1 MTSVTL
7 LAVLFSASLVL
18 PAAAPKAKARPK
30 PRLKPPAPTL
40 IVNSEAL
47 HPFLDGLG
55 ALEAG
60 SSDRV
65 VRVLH
70 FGDSHTAA
78 DYWTG
83 RIRRRLQGRFGDAGP
98 GLVLPGKPWRG
109 YPREGVRILS
119 GRDWPAQSLRS
130 GEGDGWVGLPG
141 AAITGVEGEAFHLRA
156 PFASFLIQVI
166 AAPGFTLQGA
176 VVAPAEEPVPTPHLP
191 TPLPAFS
198 DLAKHSEEV
207 LSNRALQMFGP
218 SQGEADKTPT
228 ALIQDLMFPLPD
240 GVTLLGVDLRSG
252 RSGVLYD
259 ELGLNGASLL
269 DLEKWNPQLRR
280 ALLAQA
286 KPDLIVLAYGTNDE
300 GLGSEAVLDYQAR
313 MRTLLRQMKAE
324 AQAPILVIGPLDRF
338 GNRRRARPVL
348 KAGAARV
355 IANMKQACLAEGCA
369 FWDARAAMGGYG
381 SIRQWRRAG
390 MAQRDLVHLTG
401 RGYERLGDL
410 FCDQLLERYE
420 RRDQPSAPLAP
431 PKGRKKGK

>member
-1 MTSVTL
+1 MTSVAII
-7 LAVLFSASLVL
+7 AVLFVASLVL
-18 PAAAPKAKARPK
+18 PAAAPKARTRPK
-30 PRLKPPAPTL
+30 PKLKSPAPTL
-40 IVNSEAL
+40 MVNPDAL
-47 HPFLDGLG
+47 RPFLDGLA
-55 ALEAG
+55 ALEAAPG
-60 SSDRV
+60 DRV

-83 RIRRRLQGRFGDAGP
+83 RIRQRLQGRFGDAGP
-98 GLVLPGKPWRG
+98 GFVLPGKPWRG

-119 GRDWPAQSLRS
+119 GRNWPAQSLRS

-141 AAITGVEGEAFHLRA
+141 AAITGVEGEIFHLRA
-156 PFASFLIQVI
+156 PFARFTIQVL
-166 AAPGFTLQGA
+166 AAPGFLLHGA
-176 VVAPAEEPVPTPHLP
+176 VVAPAEETVLPSALP

-207 LSNRALQMFGP
+207 LSNRALQVFGP
-218 SQGEADKTPT
+218 SQGEANKTPT
-228 ALIQDLMFPLPD
+228 ALVQDLMFSLPD

-252 RSGVLYD
+252 RPGVLYD

-269 DLEKWNPQLRR
+269 DLEKWNPELRR
-280 ALLAQA
+280 ALLARA
-286 KPDLIVLAYGTNDE
+286 KPDIVVLAYGTNDE

-313 MRTLLRQMKAE
+313 MRTLLRQLKEE

-355 IANMKQACLAEGCA
+355 IADMKQACFAEGCV
-369 FWDARAAMGGYG
+369 FWDAREAMGGYG
-381 SIRQWRRAG
+381 SICQWRRAG

-420 RRDQPSAPLAP
+420 RRDQPPASLAP